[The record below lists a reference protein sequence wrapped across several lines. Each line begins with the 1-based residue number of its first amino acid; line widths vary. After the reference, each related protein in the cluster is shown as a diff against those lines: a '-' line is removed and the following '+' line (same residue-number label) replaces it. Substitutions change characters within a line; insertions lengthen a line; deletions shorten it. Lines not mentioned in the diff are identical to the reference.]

1 MSLKNT
7 YIFPL
12 KCNPSKN
19 RFLLDVEDDKKCGA
33 GGGGGGGGLA
43 GGGGDA
49 SDEAAKTE
57 VAFKLFPISRAVT
70 TENRPI

>member
-33 GGGGGGGGLA
+33 GGGG
-43 GGGGDA
+43 A

-57 VAFKLFPISRAVT
+57 VAFKLLPVSRVVT
-70 TENRPI
+70 TENRPK